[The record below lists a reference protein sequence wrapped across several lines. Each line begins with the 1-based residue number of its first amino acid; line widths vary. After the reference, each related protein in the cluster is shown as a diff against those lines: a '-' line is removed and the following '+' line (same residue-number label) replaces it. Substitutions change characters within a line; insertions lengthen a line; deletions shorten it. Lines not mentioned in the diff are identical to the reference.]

1 MSSITEK
8 KITNDK
14 LIKITDNLSIHAL
27 DEEMKKNENPAKI
40 TDYVENNYV
49 LNNIIWYNQKEL
61 SLSER
66 QKSYYNKITDPYDE
80 KNSISIE
87 ELNKIL
93 EDNK

>member
-14 LIKITDNLSIHAL
+14 LIKITDILSKP
-27 DEEMKKNENPAKI
+27 DEEIKITDNLAKI
-40 TDYVENNYV
+40 TDYVENNYII
-49 LNNIIWYNQKEL
+49 NNIIWYNQKEL
-61 SLSER
+61 SLTEK
-66 QKSYYNKITDPYDE
+66 QNSYYNKITDPYNE